1 PAKKP
6 AADKA
11 ADKATAGKPATG
23 ATTAELPAKT
33 VTAAAATTTAEK
45 ANSMPLVGILA
56 LILVAGGGAFAAS
69 RILSRRLTRTG
80 A

>member
-1 PAKKP
+1 KPAKKP

-11 ADKATAGKPATG
+11 AAGKPATG

-45 ANSMPLVGILA
+45 ANSMPLAGILA

-69 RILSRRLTRTG
+69 RVLSRRLLRTG